1 MIKISTHLYIHWLT
15 VAFFA
20 CCYITRSLGFA
31 ASVYAVMLLHEAAH
45 ALAAMYLGI
54 GISRFVLYPFG
65 VNLKIKTR
73 LLASVADEM
82 ILYLSGPLVNAV
94 AALVCVV
101 LGRKSIFYYNNL
113 LLFLINILPIL
124 PLDGGQA
131 ARRILSAKI
140 GEEKATGLLSFFG
153 FAVGVGLIVIM
164 IKYSKL
170 DINSVTFALFL
181 IASIFTCKE
190 KYSRDFVREL
200 ACTSQ
205 RNGVSKCDVFI
216 ADEASDGVKILKKVV
231 PSRGAVVFF
240 INENSQIVKT
250 ATDKELAKEILG

>member
-1 MIKISTHLYIHWLT
+1 MIKISAHIYIHWLT

-45 ALAAMYLGI
+45 ALAASCLGI

-94 AALVCVV
+94 AALVCAVS
-101 LGRKSIFYYNNL
+101 GHKNMFYYNNL
-113 LLFLINILPIL
+113 LLFIINIMPIL

-131 ARRILSAKI
+131 ARRIISARI
-140 GEEKATGLLSFFG
+140 GEEKATRLLSFFG
-153 FAVGVGLIVIM
+153 FAVGVGLIIIM
-164 IKYSKL
+164 VMYSAL
-170 DINSVTFALFL
+170 NINSITFAAFL
-181 IASIFTCKE
+181 TASVFTCKE

-200 ACTSQ
+200 VCTSG
-205 RNGVSKCDVFI
+205 RREASRCDVFI
-216 ADEASDGVKILKKVV
+216 ADAGSDRIKILKKVV
-231 PSRGAVVFF
+231 PSKGAVVFF
-240 INENSQIVKT
+240 TNENSQIVKT
-250 ATDKELAKEILG
+250 ATDIELAREILG